1 MTYPQ
6 RRASREL
13 PPIDPLQPRYSCLAW
28 DQRLALDQVRPHAAR
43 DLASAFQRN
52 PRLAHDAAEG
62 NTSGAARA
70 MAEEAKV
77 RADPELRAGRFVES
91 WQAMQRTRAGM
102 ERAGDRDGA
111 ERLRGRME
119 RLAGGLHRDPQL
131 ESALAKRAPELEL
144 NMERGRSI
152 GQELAQSVSMGRE
165 RDRGMSL

>member
-1 MTYPQ
+1 
-6 RRASREL
+6 
-13 PPIDPLQPRYSCLAW
+13 
-28 DQRLALDQVRPHAAR
+28 
-43 DLASAFQRN
+43 
-52 PRLAHDAAEG
+52 
-62 NTSGAARA
+62 